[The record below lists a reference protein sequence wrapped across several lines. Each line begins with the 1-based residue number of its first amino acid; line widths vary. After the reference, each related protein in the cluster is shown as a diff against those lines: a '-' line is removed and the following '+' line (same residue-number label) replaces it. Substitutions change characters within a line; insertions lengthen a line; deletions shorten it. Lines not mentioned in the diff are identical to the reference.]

1 MFAVFCLKC
10 KCVFVVHPHFEFIL
24 ADTGMLTRNTK
35 EILFN
40 VMSKRYGNL
49 HFPKKEKDA
58 IFLFHADIFVPQYV

>member
-1 MFAVFCLKC
+1 M
-10 KCVFVVHPHFEFIL
+10 VHPHFEFIL